1 MACLDRL
8 HIKMVP
14 WSCSRDIYINNTI
27 LGLFFPMINYPKF
40 LYIANTPCTYRNHG
54 NPAATEVIAR
64 EIIFYK

>member
-27 LGLFFPMINYPKF
+27 LGYFFPMINYPKF
-40 LYIANTPCTYRNHG
+40 CLLLTLLGTYR
-54 NPAATEVIAR
+54 NPAATEGLP
-64 EIIFYK
+64 EKSIFYK